1 MELHIIIWG
10 LPHNVCRR
18 CPQDLSRGHPLALHI
33 GQYGDVLRT
42 LHWDVLR
49 MSYFSL
55 LRGSVED
62 LLRTLAGD
70 VPNRYVMD
78 HMGMSIGRLL
88 RTSSRCPRYD
98 ILPSGYV
105 LFFLFEKFF
114 CKHFSREM
122 GNIRSSRVAQ
132 LQKTIKTKLLG

>member
-10 LPHNVCRR
+10 RPHNVCRR
-18 CPQDLSRGHPLALHI
+18 RPQDVGRGRPLALHI

-55 LRGSVED
+55 LRASVED
-62 LLRTLAGD
+62 LLRTLVGD
-70 VPNRYVMD
+70 VINRYVMD

-88 RTSSRCPRYD
+88 RTSSRLPWGV

-105 LFFLFEKFF
+105 LFFLFEKSFANILVGKWVTLEVQVWHN
-114 CKHFSREM
+114 CKNLS
-122 GNIRSSRVAQ
+122 
-132 LQKTIKTKLLG
+132 KLSC